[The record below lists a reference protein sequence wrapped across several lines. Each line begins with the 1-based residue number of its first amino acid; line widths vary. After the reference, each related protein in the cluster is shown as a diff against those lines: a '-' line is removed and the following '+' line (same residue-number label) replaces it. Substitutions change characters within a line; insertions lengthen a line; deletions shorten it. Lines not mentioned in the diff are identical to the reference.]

1 MGQVRAVIID
11 REMSAEAP
19 FSNPSHPVQV
29 ELRDLEQRLAVY
41 ADLLV
46 AGSAGDALVRNLLIR
61 VFNTLNADDTAHAVR
76 MRAWRALLDTPG
88 LRIAPWPKTDAGL
101 QPLGRLAPAR
111 RALALLHLQSG
122 ANALELAALLRAQ
135 PASCRAELTRLIDE
149 LGSEP
154 GLQAARFSLHKR
166 MQGLPIKRRVALA
179 AWRDRRNTDETPLPW
194 QHDQHPPS
202 RKYGWAMALVASLT
216 ALALAAT
223 WWGWP
228 SMLDEAGDP
237 HIRSRELKLV
247 EPASR
252 FDADAAIALH
262 PDRALL
268 EIPPGDAA
276 IARDSAFYAWY
287 QAERLGISTYEPAA
301 PTEEA
306 PEGESS
312 GLPEPIDEP

>member
-1 MGQVRAVIID
+1 
-11 REMSAEAP
+11 MSAEAP
-19 FSNPSHPVQV
+19 FSSPSHPVQV
-29 ELRDLEQRLAVY
+29 ELRDLELRLAVY

-76 MRAWRALLDTPG
+76 MRAWRALLDAPG
-88 LRIAPWPKTDAGL
+88 VRIAPWPKTDAGL
-101 QPLGRLAPAR
+101 QPLARLAPTR

-135 PASCRAELTRLIDE
+135 PAGCRAELTRLIDE
-149 LGSEP
+149 LGGEA

-166 MQGLPIKRRVALA
+166 MQALPIKRRVALA
-179 AWRDRRNTDETPLPW
+179 AWRDRRNKDETPLPW
-194 QHDQHPPS
+194 QHAES
-202 RKYGWAMALVASLT
+202 ASSKKRGWAMALVATLT

-223 WWGWP
+223 WGWS
-228 SMLDEAGDP
+228 SMLDEDGDGDP

-276 IARDSAFYAWY
+276 IARDAAFYAWY
-287 QAERLGISTYEPAA
+287 QAERLGISSYEPAA

-312 GLPEPIDEP
+312 GLPEPIDAP